1 MLLLDESFIGPVHR
15 ACSCHTAIHTVL
27 DFKPQVEILRRPLV
41 RPQSTMP
48 SSSAHCRDR
57 PRQERRRSSSWSH
70 SYRRKSQVSSSHY
83 SEDDDSAYLSGSA
96 SDNSSA
102 GESESEVSVE
112 HDNRRRD
119 HTKSHR
125 SSHRDDE
132 RRSRKNR
139 HNKEEP
145 RSRTKKTLDRE
156 SDDDDEDEDDAIT
169 TIARLKEQLAEAK
182 TTNAKL
188 ETKAEKQDKAIKF
201 LFKDNDQLKRK
212 LEESSS
218 RSQGK
223 ALRDLCDRNDRL
235 DAENR
240 QLRERYAAL
249 AVKANGGSEYAPNNT
264 TTTSSSATRSTACS
278 SSPGSPGL
286 DPSPVQPTQAP
297 APAIHRVA
305 SRRRN
310 SSPPKRQS
318 PIEPQQPPPIAA
330 LPRPAS
336 SRRRHSMLGNG
347 VREIPT
353 SMLQAPPPEFD
364 PDQHKHNG
372 FGGDGLR
379 EEDDPILGKTFSVNT
394 GPSPSSMADM
404 AKNAGSVTKK
414 RISRRRASMFT

>member
-1 MLLLDESFIGPVHR
+1 MSQSSAPFIAPRPALGVIMPH
-15 ACSCHTAIHTVL
+15 IHTVL

-48 SSSAHCRDR
+48 SSSAHRRDR

-156 SDDDDEDEDDAIT
+156 SDDDEDEDDAIT

-201 LFKDNDQLKRK
+201 LFKDNEQLKRK
-212 LEESSS
+212 LEESTS

-240 QLRERYAAL
+240 QLRERFAAL
-249 AVKANGGSEYAPNNT
+249 ADLANGGSEHVSNN
-264 TTTSSSATRSTACS
+264 AT
-278 SSPGSPGL
+278 
-286 DPSPVQPTQAP
+286 
-297 APAIHRVA
+297 PAIQRVA

-310 SSPPKRQS
+310 SNPV
-318 PIEPQQPPPIAA
+318 EPVAFHRRNSNPTESQQPPIAT
-330 LPRPAS
+330 LPRTTS
-336 SRRRHSMLGNG
+336 SHRRHSMYGS

-353 SMLQAPPPEFD
+353 GMLQAPPPEYD
-364 PDQHKHNG
+364 PGQHKERD
-372 FGGDGLR
+372 FADVMATVT
-379 EEDDPILGKTFSVNT
+379 EEDDPILGKTFSVA
-394 GPSPSSMADM
+394 GPSPSTT
-404 AKNAGSVTKK
+404 VPKK
-414 RISRRRASMFT
+414 RIMRRRATMFT

>member
-1 MLLLDESFIGPVHR
+1 
-15 ACSCHTAIHTVL
+15 
-27 DFKPQVEILRRPLV
+27 
-41 RPQSTMP
+41 MP
-48 SSSAHCRDR
+48 SSSARRRDR
-57 PRQERRRSSSWSH
+57 PRQERRRSSSWSP

-119 HTKSHR
+119 HTRSHR

-156 SDDDDEDEDDAIT
+156 SDDDEDEDDAIT

-201 LFKDNDQLKRK
+201 LFKDNEQLKRK

-249 AVKANGGSEYAPNNT
+249 SVKANGGAEHAPNNT

-278 SSPGSPGL
+278 SSPGSPGGRNS
-286 DPSPVQPTQAP
+286 SPVPMPQMPV
-297 APAIHRVA
+297 PAIQRVA

-318 PIEPQQPPPIAA
+318 PTEPQQPPIAA

-364 PDQHKHNG
+364 PDQHKDRD
-372 FGGDGLR
+372 FGGDDLR

-394 GPSPSSMADM
+394 GPSPSSMSDM
-404 AKNAGSVTKK
+404 AKNVGSVAKK

>member
-1 MLLLDESFIGPVHR
+1 
-15 ACSCHTAIHTVL
+15 
-27 DFKPQVEILRRPLV
+27 
-41 RPQSTMP
+41 
-48 SSSAHCRDR
+48 
-57 PRQERRRSSSWSH
+57 
-70 SYRRKSQVSSSHY
+70 VSSSH
-83 SEDDDSAYLSGSA
+83 DDDSAYVSGSA

-102 GESESEVSVE
+102 GESESEASVE
-112 HDNRRRD
+112 HDSRRRD
-119 HTKSHR
+119 HTRSHR

-139 HNKEEP
+139 HNKEGP
-145 RSRTKKTLDRE
+145 RSRTKNTLDRE
-156 SDDDDEDEDDAIT
+156 SDDDDEDEDDAVT

-188 ETKAEKQDKAIKF
+188 ETKTEKQDKAIKF

-235 DAENR
+235 EAENR

-249 AVKANGGSEYAPNNT
+249 AVNANRGSEYAPNNT
-264 TTTSSSATRSTACS
+264 TTNSSSATRSTACS
-278 SSPGSPGL
+278 SSPESPGL
-286 DPSPVQPTQAP
+286 DPSPVPPTQAP

-318 PIEPQQPPPIAA
+318 PTEPQQPPPIAA

-336 SRRRHSMLGNG
+336 SRRRHSILGNG

-404 AKNAGSVTKK
+404 AKDAESVTKK
-414 RISRRRASMFT
+414 RTSRRRASMFT

>member
-1 MLLLDESFIGPVHR
+1 MSQSSAPFIAPRPALGVIMPH
-15 ACSCHTAIHTVL
+15 IHTVL

-48 SSSAHCRDR
+48 SSSAHRRDR

-119 HTKSHR
+119 HTRSHR

-156 SDDDDEDEDDAIT
+156 SDDDEDEDDAIT

-182 TTNAKL
+182 TTNVKL

-240 QLRERYAAL
+240 QLRERCAAL

-264 TTTSSSATRSTACS
+264 RTTTSSSATRSTACS

-286 DPSPVQPTQAP
+286 DPSPVPPTQAP

-318 PIEPQQPPPIAA
+318 PTEPQQPPPIAA

-336 SRRRHSMLGNG
+336 SRRRHSILGNG

-379 EEDDPILGKTFSVNT
+379 EEDDPFLGKTFSVNT